1 MKFLFRSVQR
11 KFPVIAL
18 AASSVFLAPPA
29 LSNSF
34 PSQPIRLVVPW
45 VPGGFTDVFARKVA
59 DAMSKKLG
67 QPMIVE
73 NKPGANGSMG
83 TRYVAQSPGD
93 GYTII
98 METADTH
105 AINPSIY
112 KDLGYDPV
120 KDFKQVS
127 FLSAQPLVFAVSAS
141 VPANTVEEFVDLAKK
156 RPGELTYGTWGI
168 GSVSHLGFERFANE
182 SGIRLNHVPYKGV
195 SPAILDVAAGR
206 VDAIFVGLLSAGD
219 HFKTGKLKALAMTS
233 ARTVSQMPG
242 IEPLQALGYQDFDI
256 NLWYALGVPAST
268 PDAVVRT
275 LSEAAQHAI
284 KETDIKAM
292 LESYSMEVRGTDAKE
307 AQSIIA
313 SERERW
319 AKAATEANISA
330 N

>member
-1 MKFLFRSVQR
+1 MKRLFQTVRR
-11 KFPVIAL
+11 KLPVVAFI
-18 AASSVFLAPPA
+18 SSTVLLAPSA
-29 LSNSF
+29 HADNF
-34 PSQPIRLVVPW
+34 PSQPIRLIVPW
-45 VPGGFTDVFARKVA
+45 APGGFTDIFARKVA

-83 TRYVAQSPGD
+83 TRFVAQSPGD

-127 FLSAQPLVFAVSAS
+127 FLSAQPLVFAVSGS
-141 VPANTVEEFVDLAKK
+141 VPVNSVEEFVELAKK
-156 RPGELTYGTWGI
+156 RPGELSYGTWGI
-168 GSVSHLGFERFANE
+168 GSVSHLGFERFASE

-219 HFKTGKLKALAMTS
+219 HFKTGKLKPLAMTS
-233 ARTVSQMPG
+233 ARTVAQMPG
-242 IEPLQALGYQDFDI
+242 IKPLQEFGYREFDI

-268 PDAVVRT
+268 PDAVVQT
-275 LSEAAQHAI
+275 LSDAAQYAI
-284 KETDIKAM
+284 KETDIKNM
-292 LESYSMEVRGTDAKE
+292 LESYSMEVRGTGPKE
-307 AQSIIA
+307 AQGIIA

-319 AKAATEANISA
+319 AKAAKEANISA

>member
-1 MKFLFRSVQR
+1 MKSLIQSIRHKLPLLAFAAVAV
-11 KFPVIAL
+11 FP
-18 AASSVFLAPPA
+18 AATASA
-29 LSNSF
+29 SNF

-67 QPMIVE
+67 QPIIVE

-127 FLSAQPLVFAVSAS
+127 FLSAQPLVFAVNAS
-141 VPANTVEEFVDLAKK
+141 VPANTVQEFIALAKK
-156 RPGELTYGTWGI
+156 KPGELTYGTWGI
-168 GSVSHLGFERFANE
+168 GSVSHLGFERFAKE
-182 SGIRLNHVPYKGV
+182 SDIRLSHVPYKGV
-195 SPAILDVAAGR
+195 SPAILDVVAGR

-233 ARTVSQMPG
+233 ARAVSQMPG
-242 IEPLQALGYQDFDI
+242 IKPLREMGYQDFDI

-275 LSEAAQHAI
+275 LSEAAQYAI

-292 LESYSMEVRGTDAKE
+292 LESYSMEVRGTGADE
-307 AQSIIA
+307 AQAIIA
-313 SERERW
+313 SERQRW
-319 AKAATEANISA
+319 AKAAKEANISA

>member
-1 MKFLFRSVQR
+1 MKFLLQSIRH
-11 KFPVIAL
+11 KLPVFAF
-18 AASSVFLAPPA
+18 AAVAVFLAA
-29 LSNSF
+29 TASASNF
-34 PSQPIRLVVPW
+34 PSQSIRLIVPW

-127 FLSAQPLVFAVSAS
+127 FLSAQPLVFAVNAS
-141 VPANTVEEFVDLAKK
+141 VPANTVQEFIALAKK
-156 RPGELTYGTWGI
+156 KPGELTYGTWGI
-168 GSVSHLGFERFANE
+168 GSVSHLGFERFAKE
-182 SGIRLNHVPYKGV
+182 SDIRLSHVPYKGV
-195 SPAILDVAAGR
+195 SPAILDVVAGR

-233 ARTVSQMPG
+233 ARAVSQMPG
-242 IEPLQALGYQDFDI
+242 IKPLREMGYQDFDI

-275 LSEAAQHAI
+275 LSEAAQYAI

-292 LESYSMEVRGTDAKE
+292 LESYSMEVRGTGADE
-307 AQSIIA
+307 AQAIIA
-313 SERERW
+313 SERQRW
-319 AKAATEANISA
+319 AKAAKEANISA

>member
-1 MKFLFRSVQR
+1 MKRLLQSIQR
-11 KFPVIAL
+11 KLPLIAL
-18 AASSVFLAPPA
+18 ATSAVLLAPSTQA
-29 LSNSF
+29 SSF

-45 VPGGFTDVFARKVA
+45 VPGGFTDVFARRVA

-83 TRYVAQSPGD
+83 TRYVAQSAGD

-120 KDFKQVS
+120 NDFKQVS
-127 FLSAQPLVFAVSAS
+127 FLSAQPLVFAVGAS
-141 VPANTVEEFVDLAKK
+141 VPVDTVEEFIELAKK
-156 RPGELTYGTWGI
+156 KPGELSYGTWGI
-168 GSVSHLGFERFANE
+168 GSVAHLGFERFAGE
-182 SGIRLNHVPYKGV
+182 SGIRLNHIPYKGV
-195 SPAILDVAAGR
+195 SPAVLDVAAGR
-206 VDAIFVGLLSAGD
+206 VDAIFIGLLSAGD
-219 HFKTGKLKALAMTS
+219 HFKTGRLKALAMTS
-233 ARTVSQMPG
+233 ARTVPQMPG
-242 IEPLQALGYQDFDI
+242 IKPLQELGYRDFDI

-268 PDAVVRT
+268 PDAVVQK

-284 KETDIKAM
+284 KETDIKEM
-292 LESYSMEVRGTDAKE
+292 LESYSMEVRGTSAAE
-307 AQSIIA
+307 AQAIIA

-319 AKAATEANISA
+319 AKAARDANVSA